1 MIRAVARASTV
12 AVAAP
17 RRRSSAR
24 RREAIQGVLYASPW
38 LLGFFLFTFGPMLAS
53 LYLAFTDYTISS
65 LSPNLVGFANFARA
79 LGGKDNQFWPSIGR
93 TFTYALVLVPLG
105 LFGSLMA
112 AILLNQGIKLTTL
125 FRTLFFLPS
134 LTPAV
139 ASAVIWAWLYNAN
152 WGLLNSWLAAIGIQG
167 PKWLADPD
175 TAMISIIVVALW
187 GAVGGNTMIIF
198 LAGLQGVPRELHEA
212 AEIDGASAFAR
223 FRAVTLPMI
232 SPTVFFNLVIGVIA
246 ALKVF
251 ATPVVM
257 TNGGPNYATWTFIL
271 HLYQNGFQSFDMGYA
286 SALAWVFMAI
296 VVTLTIVNLALSK
309 RWVYYEGE
317 SRRDDG

>member
-1 MIRAVARASTV
+1 MAQARTLPVAT
-12 AVAAP
+12 

-53 LYLAFTDYTISS
+53 LYLAFTDFTISN
-65 LSPNLVGFANFARA
+65 LSPNVVGFDNFVRA
-79 LGGKDNQFWPSIGR
+79 LSSKDNQFWPSLGR
-93 TFTYALVLVPLG
+93 TFQYALFLVPLG
-105 LFGSLMA
+105 LFGSLLA
-112 AILLNQGIKLTTL
+112 AILLNQGLKLTTL

-134 LTPAV
+134 LTPVV
-139 ASAVIWAWLYNAN
+139 ASAVIWAWLYNAD
-152 WGLLNSWLAAIGIQG
+152 WGLLNHMLSFVGIKG

-175 TAMISIIVVALW
+175 IALYSIIVVALW
-187 GAVGGNTMIIF
+187 SAVGGNTMIIF

-212 AEIDGASAFAR
+212 AEIDGANAFDR

-232 SPTVFFNLVIGVIA
+232 SPTVFFNLVIGVIG

-286 SALAWVFMAI
+286 SALAWVFMLI
-296 VVTLTIVNLALSK
+296 VVTLTVANLALSK